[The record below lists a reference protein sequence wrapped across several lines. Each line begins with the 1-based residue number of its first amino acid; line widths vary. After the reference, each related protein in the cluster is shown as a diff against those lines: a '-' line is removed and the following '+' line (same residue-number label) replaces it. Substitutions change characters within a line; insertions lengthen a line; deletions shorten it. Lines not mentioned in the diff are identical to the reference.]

1 MPLESGTRLGSYEIL
16 GTLGAGGMGEVYKAR
31 DLKLERLVA
40 IKVLPEHLAKDP
52 VSLARFE
59 REAKAL
65 AALQNPNVLGIFDFG
80 KQDSTVFA
88 VMELLEGETLRDLI
102 GRGPVPWRRLVDI
115 AGQMAHGL
123 AAAHAKGIVHRDLK
137 PENVFLLKDGHVKLL
152 DFGLA
157 KNLALP
163 RPQDLST
170 MAPGA
175 AAATEKGMLLGTLGY
190 MSPEQIRGSETDPRS
205 DLFSFGVMLF
215 EMVTGRRAYSAPSAV
230 EILAAILTTDP
241 LADETLRASLNPG
254 LERILA
260 RCLEKEPAQRFQS
273 AQDLAFA
280 LDGLS
285 PGSTAAV
292 TQSFQVAFDPRRRH
306 RWLRVLGMAGL
317 LCAGLAVGY
326 LAFSGNSGEL
336 PILRPLS
343 PSGRDSFPSA
353 SPDGKTVAFVSER
366 GGGSRIW
373 LLQVATG
380 NEIALTEG
388 PSDDC
393 PQISPDGSEVLFRR
407 RDGSEFNLFR
417 IPVVGGLPVRIAKGI
432 EQGAWSPDGHDVV
445 MLRQEVRGAPRTTVT
460 IAHRDGSEEHRITE
474 LPERFLTPRWSPD
487 GAWIALVTMPQ
498 SAGAPQTIY
507 LLSPRGDL
515 KVLPAHRA
523 VGRVSVP
530 AWLGSRTLLYA
541 QALSAGG
548 ALPGMSAQIIRHP
561 LGWGQSTPLLWLPDR
576 AQVVDHIGDGV
587 ILDTLPQHQGLREVA
602 WEGGAA
608 PSWITHGSSSD
619 RQPTVNH
626 DGEWVA
632 FSSNRSGNLDLWAVS
647 LKTRALRRLTD
658 HPADDW
664 DPSYNP
670 DGSKL
675 LWSSNRSGN
684 FEIWMAEADGSG
696 ARKVSS
702 DGVDAENPT
711 LTSDGSWIY
720 HLSGNPAQRG
730 LWRLHPDGS
739 GAQLLV
745 KGVISAPI
753 ISPDGRYAA
762 YNLDGVEPA
771 QIIVVSVQ
779 DGAGVF
785 TGPLP
790 GHRAMWSPDGRTLAF
805 ISTDDSGTGGVV
817 AAQPFMPGKD
827 TSAQRRYVYRDPES
841 PAETFTFT
849 PDGKHLIVSAADPSK
864 GLMLATGIR
873 GLEK

>member
-1 MPLESGTRLGSYEIL
+1 MKLGPYEIL
-16 GTLGAGGMGEVYKAR
+16 DALGAGGMGEVYKAR
-31 DLKLERLVA
+31 DPKLDRWVA

-52 VSLARFE
+52 VALARFE

-65 AALQNPNVLGIFDFG
+65 ATLQHPNVLGIFDFG
-80 KQDSTVFA
+80 SEEGTVFA
-88 VMELLEGETLRDLI
+88 VMELLEGETLRELI
-102 GRGPVPWRRLVDI
+102 GRGPLPRRRLVDI

-123 AAAHAKGIVHRDLK
+123 SAAHAKGIVHRDLK
-137 PENVFLLKDGHVKLL
+137 PENVFLMKDGHVKLL

-157 KNLALP
+157 KNLSLP

-175 AAATEKGMLLGTLGY
+175 AAATEKGMLLGTLSY
-190 MSPEQIRGSETDPRS
+190 MSPEQIRGGDTDLRS

-215 EMVTGRRAYSAPSAV
+215 EMMTGRRAYSAPSAV

-241 LADETLRASLNPG
+241 LADEALRASLDPG

-280 LDGLS
+280 LDGLT
-285 PGSTAAV
+285 PGSTGVV
-292 TQSFQVAFDPRRRH
+292 TRPYQGIPDPLRRR
-306 RWLRVLGMAGL
+306 RWVRALGITGL
-317 LCAGLAVGY
+317 VCAGLAVGY
-326 LAFSGNSGEL
+326 LAFRGSSWEL

-343 PSGRDSFPSA
+343 PSGRDAFPSA

-373 LLQVATG
+373 LLQVASG
-380 NEIALTEG
+380 SEIALTEG
-388 PSDDC
+388 PGDDF
-393 PQISPDGSEVLFRR
+393 PQVSPDGSEVLFRR
-407 RDGSEFNLFR
+407 REGAEYGLFR
-417 IPVVGGLPVRIAKGI
+417 VPAVGGQPIRIAKGI

-445 MLRQEVRGAPRTTVT
+445 LLRQAVRGAPRTAVS
-460 IAHRDGSEEHRITE
+460 IAHRDGSEEHRIAE
-474 LPERFLTPRWSPD
+474 LLERFLTPRWSPD

-507 LLSPRGDL
+507 LLSPQGKL
-515 KVLPAHRA
+515 WILPAHRA

-530 AWLGSRTLLYA
+530 TWLGSRTLLYA

-548 ALPGMSAQIIRHP
+548 ALPGMSAQLISHP
-561 LGWGQSTPLLWLPDR
+561 LSWGHSTPLLWLPDR
-576 AQVVDHIGDGV
+576 AQVVDRIGEGIIFDS
-587 ILDTLPQHQGLREVA
+587 LPQRQGLREISP
-602 WEGGAA
+602 EDGAA
-608 PSWITHGSSSD
+608 ASWITHGSSSD
-619 RQPTVNH
+619 RQPTVSP

-664 DPSYNP
+664 DPSFSP
-670 DGSKL
+670 DGRKL
-675 LWSSNRSGN
+675 LWSSNRGGN

-711 LTSDGSWIY
+711 LTTEGPWIY
-720 HLSGNPAQRG
+720 HLSGNPAHRG

-745 KGVISAPI
+745 RGVISAPMP
-753 ISPDGRYAA
+753 SPDGRFAA
-762 YNLDGVEPA
+762 YNLDGVDPA
-771 QIIVVSVQ
+771 RIIVVSVQ
-779 DGAGVF
+779 DGAEVF

-790 GHRAMWSPDGRTLAF
+790 GHRVMWSPDGRTLAY
-805 ISTDDSGTGGVV
+805 ISSDGSGNWGAVV
-817 AAQPFMPGKD
+817 VQPFVPGKD
-827 TSAQRRYVYRDPES
+827 TSAQRHFAYRDPES

-849 PDGKHLIVSAADPSK
+849 PDGRRIIVSAADPSK

-873 GLEK
+873 GLGK